1 MYYHIRYYVTIG
13 LFINVWWCFKGLQ
26 AEQHPATADEGKFF
40 SFVLNYI
47 ILGIGHTKIC
57 LK

>member
-40 SFVLNYI
+40 FF
-47 ILGIGHTKIC
+47 C
-57 LK
+57 LKLYNTMNRAHKNRL